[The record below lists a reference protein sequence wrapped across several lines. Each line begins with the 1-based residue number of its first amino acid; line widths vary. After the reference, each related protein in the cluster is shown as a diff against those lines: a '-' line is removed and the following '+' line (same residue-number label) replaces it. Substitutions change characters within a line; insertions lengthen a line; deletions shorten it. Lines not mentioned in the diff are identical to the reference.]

1 MMSNILFTHFIIFL
15 FIFVRIISAFS
26 LAPVFNSKSIPILAK
41 LSISLVTAYVI
52 FSFIETDNIQIEVS
66 IWFITTNVIK
76 EIITGVLLGFSIN
89 LVFYAISFAGTLIGF
104 DIGLGMANVFNP
116 TEEINNNVLG
126 EYLYILAV
134 FVLLIINGHHYI
146 IRALT
151 FSFTI
156 VPLGHYTINQS
167 VYDFLINTGAAVFV
181 LAVKIASPILVS
193 FFLVHLAEGI
203 MARVIPQ
210 MQVFFVTYP
219 LKIGLGIGLLT
230 ISIPL
235 YLYMIKNLLSSY
247 ENKLYQLVQLM
258 R

>member
-1 MMSNILFTHFIIFL
+1 MTDILLTHFIIFL

-26 LAPVFNSKSIPILAK
+26 TAPVFKNKSIPVLAK
-41 LSISLVTAYVI
+41 IALSLVTTYLI
-52 FSFIETDNIQIEVS
+52 FVFIEKEAIQIEVT
-66 IWFITTNVIK
+66 IWFITTNVLK

-116 TEEINNNVLG
+116 SEEINNNVLG
-126 EYLYILAV
+126 QYLYILAIL
-134 FVLLIINGHHYI
+134 VLLLINGHHYI
-146 IRALT
+146 IRALV

-156 VPLGHYTINQS
+156 IPIGHYTINQE

-219 LKIGLGIGLLT
+219 LKIGLGIILLT

-235 YLYMIKNLLSSY
+235 YLYMIKNLLSTY

-258 R
+258 S